1 MDNFF
6 LLSGCFWSEPPILLK
21 CEWEEVKKM
30 KNDFLTKVLEH
41 LSEVEDQ
48 QISGLLTEE
57 EAEKRQEQILRSLQ
71 EEVLRSHR

>member
-1 MDNFF
+1 
-6 LLSGCFWSEPPILLK
+6 
-21 CEWEEVKKM
+21 M